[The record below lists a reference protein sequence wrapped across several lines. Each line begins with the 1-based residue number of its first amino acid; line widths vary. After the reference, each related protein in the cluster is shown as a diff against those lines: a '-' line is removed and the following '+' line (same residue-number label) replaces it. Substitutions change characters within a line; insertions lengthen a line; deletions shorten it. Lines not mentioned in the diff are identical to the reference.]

1 MITHLMHTLLL
12 LIGCWM
18 ATGPAMAGAL
28 TATII
33 VNHARQHTHHD
44 LLGGGAC
51 WMLFAVFWIPLA
63 MLAAR
68 WAFNL

>member
-28 TATII
+28 AATII
-33 VNHARQHTHHD
+33 VNHARRH
-44 LLGGGAC
+44 
-51 WMLFAVFWIPLA
+51 PP
-63 MLAAR
+63 
-68 WAFNL
+68 

>member
-12 LIGCWM
+12 LAGCWM

-28 TATII
+28 AVAAII
-33 VNHARQHTHHD
+33 NHGRQRTQHS

-51 WMLFAVFWIPLA
+51 WTLFAAFWILWA
-63 MLAAR
+63 MLAAW
-68 WAFNL
+68 WAVNL